1 MGSFVKVILFCYA
14 WQVWFA
20 MLGFEGLNWIGRFGL
35 VNLVGVLWSSGV
47 SRVNKLCLGK
57 PESK

>member
-1 MGSFVKVILFCYA
+1 
-14 WQVWFA
+14 

-35 VNLVGVLWSSGV
+35 VNLVGVLWSSGI